1 MFKSVDIKLFSIAI
15 GIEEPWEIYDVK
27 LDEKKDLHIYVKFK
41 RGTKFECKECGKNL
55 IYMIQLKRHRDI

>member
-27 LDEKKDLHIYVKFK
+27 LDKKKIY
-41 RGTKFECKECGKNL
+41 
-55 IYMIQLKRHRDI
+55 IYM